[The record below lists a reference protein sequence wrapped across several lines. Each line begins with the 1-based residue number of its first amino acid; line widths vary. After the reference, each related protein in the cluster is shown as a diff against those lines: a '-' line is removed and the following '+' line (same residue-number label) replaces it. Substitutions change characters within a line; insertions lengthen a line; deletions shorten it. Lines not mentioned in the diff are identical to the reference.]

1 MGIVWA
7 KCRQLEM
14 GCSLLELCRDCWDHV
29 GCRADKCSPCCA
41 WDGLVLLL
49 HCAPGKANGVCVCVE
64 GFMSKCRVLLTGSSP
79 SVLAAV
85 CDTSQ
90 AVQGDAASRADPGLS
105 WLC

>member
-1 MGIVWA
+1 M
-7 KCRQLEM
+7 
-14 GCSLLELCRDCWDHV
+14 
-29 GCRADKCSPCCA
+29 
-41 WDGLVLLL
+41 
-49 HCAPGKANGVCVCVE
+49 CVCVE

>member
-1 MGIVWA
+1 MRGMGLSYYFIA
-7 KCRQLEM
+7 HLE
-14 GCSLLELCRDCWDHV
+14 
-29 GCRADKCSPCCA
+29 KPT
-41 WDGLVLLL
+41 
-49 HCAPGKANGVCVCVE
+49 VCVCVE

>member
-1 MGIVWA
+1 MLPVLCVGWA
-7 KCRQLEM
+7 CPIT
-14 GCSLLELCRDCWDHV
+14 SLRTWKSQRCVVC
-29 GCRADKCSPCCA
+29 
-41 WDGLVLLL
+41 
-49 HCAPGKANGVCVCVE
+49 VCVCVE